1 MHFYNTETQEYPR
14 YQGDLELLGWVFGTP
29 LPENWVE
36 VAETPTPEFSWDE
49 TLEYGEPTQTPDG
62 NWETNWVV
70 RKLTQE
76 ELLERQKTRVRN
88 KVLALQSLTEEEAA
102 LLVG

>member
-14 YQGDLELLGWVFGTP
+14 YQGDLELLGWTLGAS

-36 VAETPTPEFSWDE
+36 VTETPVPELSWDE
-49 TLEYGEPTQTPDG
+49 TLEYGEPTQTSEGD
-62 NWETNWVV
+62 WETNWVV
-70 RKLTQE
+70 RKLTEE

-88 KVLALQSLTEEEAA
+88 KVLAFQSLTEEEAA